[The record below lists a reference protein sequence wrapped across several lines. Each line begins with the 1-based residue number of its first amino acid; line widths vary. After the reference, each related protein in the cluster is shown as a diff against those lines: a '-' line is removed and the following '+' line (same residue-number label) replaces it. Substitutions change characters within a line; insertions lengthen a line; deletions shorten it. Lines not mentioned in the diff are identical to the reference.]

1 MQLYKLTQ
9 NKKRSDY
16 VLCHPRECGDPA
28 FYQINF
34 INFKTYMKYS
44 LAIIGGGP
52 AAVSA
57 GIYASRKQLKT
68 VFITENFGGQSI
80 VSPSIENWIGT
91 IKIPGAELANNL
103 KNHLLAY
110 SKDIVDVKEG
120 EKAEK
125 ITLIKREFDGQGKI
139 ENGFQITTN
148 KGIYEADAVLIA
160 VGSKRKKLGSIG
172 ADTFEH
178 KGVMYCASCD
188 GPMFS
193 GMDVAVVGG
202 GNAGFETISQL
213 TAYAKSVTMIN
224 RHNEYKADKVTVEK
238 VLSNPKV
245 TAIVDSEIVE
255 IKGDTFVKS
264 IVVKNNATGETKEIP
279 MQGVFVEIG
288 AIPNT
293 DIVKDLVELNEI
305 GAIKIDPNTQ
315 QTSLPGIWAAG
326 DCTDV
331 LYHQNNI
338 AVGDG
343 VKALEDIYVNL
354 HTR

>member
-1 MQLYKLTQ
+1 MSQYK
-9 NKKRSDY
+9 
-16 VLCHPRECGDPA
+16 
-28 FYQINF
+28 
-34 INFKTYMKYS
+34 

-52 AAVSA
+52 AAISA

-68 VFITENFGGQSI
+68 VFITDSFGGQSI
-80 VSPSIENWIGT
+80 VSDGIENWIGT
-91 IKIPGAELANNL
+91 IKIPGAELASSL

-125 ITLIKREFDGQGKI
+125 ITLIHPQADGQEKVDG
-139 ENGFQITTN
+139 GFSITTN
-148 KGIYEADAVLIA
+148 KGTYEAEAILVA
-160 VGSKRKKLGSIG
+160 VGSKRRKLSAIG

-188 GPMFS
+188 APMFS

-202 GNAGFETISQL
+202 GNAGFESVSQL
-213 TAYAKSVTMIN
+213 VAYAKSVTMIN
-224 RHNEYKADKVTVEK
+224 RRSEYRADPITVEK

-245 TAIVDSEIVE
+245 STVINSEIVE
-255 IKGDTFVKS
+255 IKGDAFVQS
-264 IVVKNNATGETKEIP
+264 IVVKNNLTGETKEIP

-288 AIPNT
+288 AMPNT
-293 DIVKDLVELNEI
+293 DIVKDLVELDEI
-305 GAIKIDPNTQ
+305 GAIKIDPLTQ
-315 QTSLPGIWAAG
+315 QTSVKGIWAAG
-326 DCTDV
+326 DCTNV

-338 AVGDG
+338 AAGDG

-354 HTR
+354 NTK